1 MIIVGTQDFVLV
13 ECPQSCPHVADAIFF
28 VTINIQQLNTNEL
41 VLKIFIEMEGPS
53 TVFYSVMYVC
63 FAVLLLCR
71 AVSPVDCH

>member
-28 VTINIQQLNTNEL
+28 VTINIQQLNTY
-41 VLKIFIEMEGPS
+41 KRFIEMEGPS